1 MSGQQH
7 APDALAR
14 WNARFLRWG
23 RRLRAA
29 HLDGLAVALLEA
41 AEPLGPLG
49 AQVLWWAQPTLS
61 LFVPRDEIGA
71 LARALEAPQGLAW
84 VRAQLTG
91 VGEDEGDA

>member
-1 MSGQQH
+1 M
-7 APDALAR
+7 AR

-23 RRLRAA
+23 RRLRAV